1 MSTTRRIRI
10 AIVLGVITGA
20 ACAPATV
27 NQASD
32 AQTIRN
38 LGNDWQRAIAAR
50 DVNRIVALH
59 APDAISM
66 SSNSPAATG
75 STAIR
80 AMYAGLVNLPGLS
93 LAWVPTRIDVV
104 GPTVANEYGTYT
116 LAFDG
121 PQGRVNDRGN
131 YTTVWHKID
140 GQWRVATD
148 ATVSSTPFPSASPGA
163 TASAGS
169 ADMPDMQF
177 VPAAGITWTDFSSPG
192 FAPGVKIA
200 VLHGNPAGK
209 GDYTLRLRFPAEYK
223 FPVHWH
229 PGGEHLTVLWGTF
242 MLGMGNTEDW
252 TTVRTYAPGDFLY
265 IPARH
270 SHFGGAGRNVTV
282 IQLHGDGPFQL
293 FLGSTK

>member
-1 MSTTRRIRI
+1 MRKTRMQLAI
-10 AIVLGVITGA
+10 ALGLIALG

-27 NQASD
+27 NTATD
-32 AQTIRN
+32 VQTIRG

-50 DVNRIVALH
+50 DVERIVALH

-66 SSNSPAATG
+66 SSNSPAAIG

-93 LAWVPTRIDVV
+93 LVWVPTSISVV
-104 GPTVANEYGTYT
+104 SPTVANEYGTYSMS
-116 LAFDG
+116 FDG
-121 PQGRVNDRGN
+121 PQGKVNDRGN

-148 ATVSSTPFPSASPGA
+148 ATVSSTPFPTAATTDVSSSTDAPDVQFAPAS
-163 TASAGS
+163 
-169 ADMPDMQF
+169 
-177 VPAAGITWTDFSSPG
+177 GIVWTDFSSPG

-200 VLHGNPAGK
+200 VLHGNPAAK
-209 GDYTLRLRFPAEYK
+209 GDYVLRLRFPAEYK

-252 TTVRTYAPGDFLY
+252 TTVRTYSPGDFLY
-265 IPARH
+265 VPPRH
-270 SHFGGAGRNVTV
+270 SHFGGAGRSVTV
-282 IQLHGDGPFQL
+282 IQLNGEGPFQL
-293 FLGSTK
+293 FLGSPK

>member
-1 MSTTRRIRI
+1 MRKTRMQLAI
-10 AIVLGVITGA
+10 ALGLIALG

-27 NQASD
+27 NTATD
-32 AQTIRN
+32 VQTIRG

-50 DVNRIVALH
+50 DVERIVALQ

-93 LAWVPTRIDVV
+93 LVWVPTRIDVV
-104 GPTVANEYGTYT
+104 SPTVANEYGTYT

-148 ATVSSTPFPSASPGA
+148 ATVSSTPFPSAAPGA
-163 TASAGS
+163 TARARA
-169 ADMPDMQF
+169 ADTPALQF
-177 VPAAGITWTDFSSPG
+177 VAAC
-192 FAPGVKIA
+192 
-200 VLHGNPAGK
+200 
-209 GDYTLRLRFPAEYK
+209 
-223 FPVHWH
+223 
-229 PGGEHLTVLWGTF
+229 
-242 MLGMGNTEDW
+242 
-252 TTVRTYAPGDFLY
+252 
-265 IPARH
+265 
-270 SHFGGAGRNVTV
+270 GGAWIG
-282 IQLHGDGPFQL
+282 
-293 FLGSTK
+293 